1 MVLTPEGLAQPCRT
15 RNANRIFGCWRR
27 SSSWCG
33 TASERSLRGPMKPRM
48 IFGTCFEPIFSI
60 TCPLPKEELDF
71 VVDRLNTTF
80 ARAAPK
86 CCAIGLTVLI
96 AVGVLTC
103 VVGILW
109 DTVLFNVGMPGVGV
123 ALFGALLILL
133 GCFGAQCSSAV
144 LLKAL
149 TAIRRELSEINAQY
163 NARGIDLQL
172 IEWSEFVLTGYGP
185 QTAGYGRQMAV
196 RQVWKHAL
204 VIRALQPEQ
213 AGFAPSEPQRLQE
226 PQGL

>member
-1 MVLTPEGLAQPCRT
+1 MILTPEGLAQPV
-15 RNANRIFGCWRR
+15 APGMQ
-27 SSSWCG
+27 
-33 TASERSLRGPMKPRM
+33 TAFLGAGVVLPPGVVQQVSAPFVVPMKPRM

-80 ARAAPK
+80 AKAAPK

-109 DTVLFNVGMPGVGV
+109 DTVLFNVGMPGVGF
-123 ALFGALLILL
+123 ASFGALLILL
-133 GCFGAQCSSAV
+133 GFGAQCSSAV

-163 NARGIDLQL
+163 NPRGIDLQL